1 MIMLKGKQNVGS
13 IDRIVL
19 LWLVD
24 MLRGWLVAYLFTST
38 KADARISH

>member
-1 MIMLKGKQNVGS
+1 MVKGIQNVGP

-24 MLRGWLVAYLFTST
+24 LLHGWLVAYLFTST